1 MNKKLVALLAAIGV
15 TGIIV
20 AYQFGYSY
28 STVYD
33 VKYQELVRYRTHM
46 LTGELE
52 VWRHG
57 EYPNVD
63 DGAWVVDDAMYQF
76 NHIVWHSDERMR
88 RHDIE
93 RDLFSNKDV
102 NDRNRALFENK
113 QQQ

>member
-1 MNKKLVALLAAIGV
+1 MNNRLVALLAAIGI

-20 AYQFGYSY
+20 AYQFAYSY

-33 VKYQELVRYRTHM
+33 TKYQELVRYRTHL

-57 EYPNVD
+57 DYPNVD

-76 NHIVWHSDERMR
+76 NHIAWHSEDDGR
-88 RHDIE
+88 RREIE
-93 RDLFSNKDV
+93 RDLFSNQDV
-102 NDRNRALFENK
+102 NDRNRALFQEK
-113 QQQ
+113 QQ